1 MTRVRKA
8 VIPAAGL
15 GTRFLPA
22 SKAVPKEML
31 PIVDKP
37 VIQYIVEGAV
47 ASGIEEVVLVTA
59 TSKRAIEDHFDRFFE
74 LEWRLEAAGKLDL
87 LEETRRPA
95 EMARF
100 VMVRQGAPLGNGHAV
115 LLAKEVV
122 GDEPFAMLWG
132 DDIVLGDPPF
142 VQQLVEAHQR
152 TGGSVVGVMQVP
164 PEDAVKYGVIEIAE
178 RLDDRLVRAS
188 RIVEKPPKDQ
198 IPSNLAAV
206 AGYVLT
212 PDIFGYLE
220 QTGVGQGGE
229 IWLADGVQKI
239 AEKGNLYALEFS
251 GHRYDAGNKSEY
263 LQATVDIALARS
275 DLGPAFRA
283 YLEAKLSGNH
293 ADIDVAEHLHAD
305 ARYPRPT

>member
-1 MTRVRKA
+1 MNRVRKA

-47 ASGIEEVVLVTA
+47 ASGIEQVVLITA
-59 TSKRAIEDHFDRFFE
+59 SGKRAIEDHFDRSFE
-74 LEWRLEAAGKLDL
+74 LEYRLEMAGKTDL

-95 EMARF
+95 EMARY
-100 VMVRQGAPLGNGHAV
+100 VTVRQGAPLGNGHAV
-115 LLAKEVV
+115 LLAKDVV

-132 DDIVLGDPPF
+132 DDLVLGDPPF
-142 VQQLVEAHQR
+142 VRQLITAHER
-152 TGGSVVGVMQVP
+152 TGGSVVGVIAVP
-164 PEDAVKYGVIEIAE
+164 PEEAMKYGVIEVAE
-178 RLDDRLVRAS
+178 RLDERLVRAS
-188 RIVEKPPKDQ
+188 RIVEKPPRHE

-220 QTGVGQGGE
+220 QTSVGQGGE

-239 AEKGNLYALEFS
+239 AARGNLYALEFE
-251 GHRYDAGNKSEY
+251 GRRYDAGNKLEF
-263 LQATVDIALARS
+263 LQATVDLALARA
-275 DLGPAFRA
+275 DLGPPFRA
-283 YLEAKLSGNH
+283 YLEQALRQ
-293 ADIDVAEHLHAD
+293 AVT
-305 ARYPRPT
+305 P

>member
-1 MTRVRKA
+1 VSRVRKA

-37 VIQYIVEGAV
+37 VIQYVVESAV
-47 ASGIEEVVLVTA
+47 TSGIEEVVLITA
-59 TSKRAIEDHFDRFFE
+59 SAKRAIEDHFDRLFE
-74 LEWRLEAAGKLDL
+74 LEYRLEAAGKPDL

-100 VMVRQGAPLGNGHAV
+100 VMLRQGSPLGNGHAV

-132 DDIVLGDPPF
+132 DDVVVGSPPF
-142 VQQLVEAHQR
+142 VQQLIDAHER
-152 TGGSVVGVMQVP
+152 TGGSVVGVMAVP
-164 PEDAVKYGVIEIAE
+164 PADAIKYGVVEVAE
-178 RLDDRLVRAS
+178 RLDERLVRCS
-188 RIVEKPPKDQ
+188 RIVEKPPRDQ
-198 IPSNLAAV
+198 VPSNLAAV

-220 QTGVGQGGE
+220 QTSAGQGGE
-229 IWLADGVQKI
+229 IWLADGVQRI
-239 AEKGNLYALEFS
+239 AADGNLYALEFA
-251 GHRYDAGNKSEY
+251 GRRYDAGNKLEF
-263 LQATVDIALARS
+263 LQATVDLALERA

-283 YLEAKLSGNH
+283 YLEEKLRTPVS
-293 ADIDVAEHLHAD
+293 
-305 ARYPRPT
+305 PR

>member
-1 MTRVRKA
+1 VTRVRKA

-31 PIVDKP
+31 PVVDKP

-47 ASGIEEVVLVTA
+47 ASGIEEVILVTA
-59 TSKRAIEDHFDRFFE
+59 AGKRSIEDHFDSSFE
-74 LEWRLEAAGKLDL
+74 LEYRLQAAGKLDL
-87 LEETRRPA
+87 LAETRRPA

-132 DDIVLGDPPF
+132 DDIVLGNPPF
-142 VQQLVEAHQR
+142 VQQLIEAHER
-152 TGGSVVGVMQVP
+152 TGGSVVGVMAVP
-164 PEDAVKYGVIEIAE
+164 PEEAMKYGVIEVAE

-188 RIVEKPPKDQ
+188 RIVEKPPRDQ

-212 PDIFGYLE
+212 PDIFDYLE
-220 QTGVGQGGE
+220 ETQVGQGGE

-239 AEKGNLYALEFS
+239 AEKGNLYALEFQ
-251 GHRYDAGNKSEY
+251 GRRYDAGNKGEY
-263 LQATVDIALARS
+263 LQATVDLALDHP

-283 YLEAKLSGNH
+283 YLEQRLRQP
-293 ADIDVAEHLHAD
+293 VT
-305 ARYPRPT
+305 P